1 MKELIAFFS
10 LSIFLF
16 FLFPTLFPR
25 IFSSSASSVKPEF
38 IDKRKAW
45 NFVVSICKTE
55 VLNYLT
61 IPNIHEQKPTPER
74 ERSLLFLGIV
84 ILKLFRFQSY
94 SRFRFNALSI
104 CLFAYLISVSY
115 LIDVLIDLILSNIM
129 KKVISDN
136 T

>member
-1 MKELIAFFS
+1 MKELIILFSFFS
-10 LSIFLF
+10 VF

-25 IFSSSASSVKPEF
+25 IFSSSASSIKHKF

-45 NFVVSICKTE
+45 NFVASICKTE

-129 KKVISDN
+129 KKVISN
-136 T
+136 NI